1 MGKFSHSDED
11 IWEDIT
17 NEYGDDLGLSDEEK
31 EEIGKKYSLYNE
43 SDDPM
48 NDKDVLA
55 RPDEDVEYVENMT
68 IWLTADDGSQH
79 EFELVGRIDLEER
92 TYVLLHPMESED
104 DSELIAVRA
113 TEAENGDAVFSDIED
128 EAEMEEVQK
137 AVDALLF
144 DDPDAEEIEGGG
156 HHDDGCRG
164 EKTPVPAEAIPLC
177 PVLQCLGQ
185 QYDAHKYSNVKVA
198 PALYEH
204 RLHLCYHVLVI

>member
-1 MGKFSHSDED
+1 
-11 IWEDIT
+11 
-17 NEYGDDLGLSDEEK
+17 
-31 EEIGKKYSLYNE
+31 
-43 SDDPM
+43 M

-156 HHDDGCRG
+156 VQWDD
-164 EKTPVPAEAIPLC
+164 
-177 PVLQCLGQ
+177 
-185 QYDAHKYSNVKVA
+185 
-198 PALYEH
+198 
-204 RLHLCYHVLVI
+204 

>member
-17 NEYGDDLGLSDEEK
+17 NEYGDDLGLSDAEK
-31 EEIGKKYSLYNE
+31 EEIEKEYSLYNE

-156 HHDDGCRG
+156 VQWDD
-164 EKTPVPAEAIPLC
+164 
-177 PVLQCLGQ
+177 
-185 QYDAHKYSNVKVA
+185 
-198 PALYEH
+198 
-204 RLHLCYHVLVI
+204 